1 LNVRLPGVSISGK
14 FNKSHANQFYFE
26 SSTAIKNA
34 DISFPLLNL
43 EIKGIQSVIPLK
55 IPCKDSGTKSKI
67 SAGKIILKQMD
78 MGAVTGFIMQKSSDF
93 IFEIK
98 NENKAVP
105 GLKLTCRGESLIP
118 FGFKADPD
126 KKTASEIHLGFSRDK
141 SSPDIDFEKFF
152 PKIKG
157 LAVNGDLDAKVD
169 WIFEPDSVK
178 SSLRSSLNNG
188 FLKYGTNLSD
198 KEKGIIVKDIS
209 LNFSMPELSRG
220 CSAPDQQL
228 CFKNAS
234 FGNLNIS
241 DGIIEFQMEPEK
253 SFLIEKSSFKWCNG
267 NVSSQSL
274 RILPGVNEYD
284 LILYCDRLNF
294 AKVLEQFGA
303 GNAEGEGTV
312 NGRIPLIFKNR
323 EFSFQDGFLF
333 STPGDGGTIH
343 ITDTGMLTAGI
354 PENTLQYAQIDL
366 AREALKNFEY
376 KWVKLRLNTEKEDL
390 KLNLQFDGKP
400 AKPLPFIYKQE
411 FGGFIRVESGT
422 KSSNFQGITLD
433 VNMGLPLNKILMYK
447 NIIKSF

>member
-1 LNVRLPGVSISGK
+1 MNVRLPDISVSGK
-14 FNKSHANQFYFE
+14 FNKDNTNQFNFD
-26 SSTAIKNA
+26 SGTTIKNA

-43 EIKGIQSVIPLK
+43 KINGIQSVIPLK
-55 IPCKDSGTKSKI
+55 IPYKDSDTKSKI
-67 SAGKIILKQMD
+67 SAGKIIWNKMD
-78 MGAVTGFIMQKSSDF
+78 MGAISGFIRQKSSDF

-98 NENKAVP
+98 NENKVIP
-105 GLKLTCRGESLIP
+105 GLKLTCRGEFLIP

-126 KKTASEIHLGFSRDK
+126 KKTTGEIHLLLTRNK
-141 SSPDIDFEKFF
+141 TSPDIDLEKFF
-152 PKIKG
+152 PKAKG
-157 LAVNGDLDAKVD
+157 IFVNGDLDAKID
-169 WIFEPDSVK
+169 WTFEPDRVK
-178 SSLRSSLNNG
+178 SSLFSSLNHGLLTYNI
-188 FLKYGTNLSD
+188 NPSD

-220 CSAPDQQL
+220 CNAAKQQL
-228 CFKNAS
+228 SFKIAS
-234 FGNLNIS
+234 FGNLNII
-241 DGIIEFQMEPEK
+241 DGMIDFQLESGG

-312 NGRIPLIFKNR
+312 NGRIPLVFKNG
-323 EFSFQDGFLF
+323 EFSFHDGFLF

-354 PENTLQYAQIDL
+354 PENSLQYAQIDL

-400 AKPLPFIYKQE
+400 ANPLPFIYKKE
-411 FGGFIRVESGT
+411 FGGFYPCGIRNKKLQFSGN
-422 KSSNFQGITLD
+422 KSGCEYGDPFE
-433 VNMGLPLNKILMYK
+433 
-447 NIIKSF
+447 